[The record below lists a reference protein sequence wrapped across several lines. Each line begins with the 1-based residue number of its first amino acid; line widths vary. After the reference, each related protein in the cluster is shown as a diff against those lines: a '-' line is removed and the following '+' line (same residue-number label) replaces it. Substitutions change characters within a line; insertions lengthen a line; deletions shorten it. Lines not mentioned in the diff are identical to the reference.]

1 MKVFRIACTGPCGD
15 CPPGSQKHCSEMVLV
30 PWSDVRLPE
39 PGAPLAP
46 KAQEALLTLGR
57 AVCDRIDPTNCQ
69 VWVGASTG
77 LDTYLEITHEFA
89 DRGVIP
95 EADVSTWL
103 RSLVQDPECVPDV
116 LKRAMVAADN
126 TEALDRLVA
135 HCIALRHKPVGELHS
150 LNDAVPA

>member
-1 MKVFRIACTGPCGD
+1 MTDIRSYRFE
-15 CPPGSQKHCSEMVLV
+15 CSPAV
-30 PWSDVRLPE
+30 WDSLP
-39 PGAPLAP
+39 
-46 KAQEALLTLGR
+46 TFGR
-57 AVCDRIDPTNCQ
+57 AVCSRIDPTNCQ
-69 VWVGASTG
+69 VWAGASTG

-103 RSLVQDPECVPDV
+103 QSLVQDPECVPDV
-116 LKRAMVAADN
+116 LRRAMEAAGN

-135 HCIALRHKPVGELHS
+135 HCVALRRKPVGELHS

>member
-30 PWSDVRLPE
+30 PWSDVRLSE

-46 KAQEALLTLGR
+46 KAQEGLLTLGR
-57 AVCDRIDPTNCQ
+57 AVCGRMDPNNCL
-69 VWVGASTG
+69 VWAGSSTG
-77 LDTYLEITHEFA
+77 LNAYLEIVLEEA
-89 DRGVIP
+89 DRSVIP
-95 EADVSTWL
+95 EVDVTTWL
-103 RSLVQDPECVPDV
+103 QSVLRDPECVPDV
-116 LKRAMVAADN
+116 LRRAMEAAGD

-135 HCIALRHKPVGELHS
+135 HCVALRRKPVGELHS